1 MAFMPQDCMLDRLNV
16 FLCELQLTCAPISKH
31 NNVSLNTRIRLL
43 LPFFSGEPMTAS
55 ASRLS
60 DQEDIEVFV
69 YTFGLLF
76 AGLM

>member
-1 MAFMPQDCMLDRLNV
+1 MCFFVSYNSLVHPLVNY
-16 FLCELQLTCAPISKH
+16 
-31 NNVSLNTRIRLL
+31 VSLNTRIRLL